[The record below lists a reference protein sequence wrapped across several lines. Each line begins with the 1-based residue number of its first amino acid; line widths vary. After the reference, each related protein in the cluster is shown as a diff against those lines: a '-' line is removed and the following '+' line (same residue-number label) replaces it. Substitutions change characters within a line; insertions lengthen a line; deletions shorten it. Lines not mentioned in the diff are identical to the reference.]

1 MKTARKRFVIAATI
15 TASPL
20 FGGLAHA
27 QTSSWSLANGNEY
40 SQSELR
46 AFTPW
51 RDSGLGSKS
60 KATPAAQVSRR
71 DFSNALAQNIPI
83 LAFARDWRDTLR
95 GTGALSKRSFK
106 LMDNAGDN
114 DLVLLV
120 GAQQLP
126 QFGLAN
132 LNGGTT
138 SGLGMTWGK
147 FSFGTTSTRQAFERI
162 ASSYDRLTEG
172 TKANQNF
179 DQSTMTWMTL
189 RPLDS
194 KSGTI
199 DVLFVRASRDMTPW
213 QKDNDDKKTHDGTSF
228 GARTDLKLWS
238 DWRLR
243 GEWMNNKLAGE
254 NTDGDTTNA
263 WKIDT
268 NGTLQNPLGT
278 MQISLYMDSRDPNY
292 APIGDMNR
300 SEGYAN
306 TRVLVVQPVQWG
318 DFGGT
323 LKLNQ
328 DSHENLDPTPYN
340 GQETANQTQEVSAD
354 FKWKLSPRISAVAKM
369 ASRDASQDLQT
380 LLDNDATNDTSR
392 QSAEAGVEWKLNNSM
407 SLNATASHIRTDRD
421 FTPAGTDSERRAIAR
436 LKEQR
441 LALGIS
447 RRTKRG
453 NWNLQVSQHSLND
466 KLGNYTNTSSQSLSL
481 QAERQMTPNL
491 RLRGTL
497 NLNSDDDFARSL
509 SNDRANQSVEA
520 QWKVSSRSNLTL
532 NYSNWDTELGRLDDF
547 SRSGGDEMGLKF
559 NYGASRSGN
568 GLGLSVEYSK
578 RDTPNPDERERYR
591 VGLTFK

>member
-1 MKTARKRFVIAATI
+1 M
-15 TASPL
+15 
-20 FGGLAHA
+20 
-27 QTSSWSLANGNEY
+27 ANGNEY

-46 AFTPW
+46 ALSPW
-51 RDSGLGSKS
+51 RHREIDS
-60 KATPAAQVSRR
+60 KAKTQSSPTVSRR
-71 DFSNALAQNIPI
+71 DFTNALAQNIPI

-95 GTGALSKRSFK
+95 GTGAFSKRSFK
-106 LMDNAGDN
+106 LMDGAGDN

-132 LNGGTT
+132 LNGGTST
-138 SGLGMTWGK
+138 GLGMTWGK
-147 FSFGTTSTRQAFERI
+147 FSFGTTSTRSAFERI
-162 ASSYDRLTEG
+162 ASTYDRLAEG
-172 TKANQNF
+172 SKTSQNF

-189 RPLDS
+189 RPLES
-194 KSGTI
+194 KNGTI

-213 QKDNDDKKTHDGTSF
+213 QKDSDDKKMIGGTSF

-243 GEWMNNKLAGE
+243 GEWMNNKLAGGDSQ
-254 NTDGDTTNA
+254 NNSDGDATTA

-268 NGTLQNPLGT
+268 NGTLQNPLGK

-292 APIGDMNR
+292 AAIGDMNR

-340 GQETANQTQEVSAD
+340 GQETANQTQEVSGD

-380 LLDNDATNDTSR
+380 LLDDDATNNTSR

-421 FTPAGTDSERRAIAR
+421 FTAAGNDSERRALAR

-447 RRTKRG
+447 RRTKMG
-453 NWNLQVSQHSLND
+453 NWNLQVSQHLLND
-466 KLGNYTNTSSQSLSL
+466 KLGNFTDSSSQSLSL
-481 QAERQMTPNL
+481 QVERQMTPNL

-520 QWKVSSRSNLTL
+520 QWKVSSRSDLTL
-532 NYSNWDTELGRLDDF
+532 NYSNWDAEQARLNDF

-559 NYGASRSGN
+559 NLGASRSGN
-568 GLGLSVEYSK
+568 GLGLSLEYSK
-578 RDTPNPDERERYR
+578 RDTPNRDERERYR